1 MIFAL
6 ATPVAQSAIGV
17 FRISGVG
24 CCEKFNTALNKPIS
38 EYRKVFLRDVFWEG
52 VLIDRC
58 SVVFYSSPNSYTG
71 EDSVEVFCHGG
82 LSVIKSL
89 TGVFLALGFR
99 EAEPGEFS
107 KIAFENG
114 KLSLNEAEAV
124 ADLVHSEDVDRGLLS
139 SEAVAGKLSNIISD
153 LGDRVDGLRVYIE
166 GSIDFSDEDY
176 NFIAEGDVC
185 NKLVEIK
192 SSLVD
197 LIDSSLVS
205 TKKLTKN
212 RVLFFGPPNT
222 GKSSLFNRMLGF
234 ERALVSNVP
243 GTTRDLI
250 DSEMFYNSVNMEL
263 VDSAGIRETKDL
275 IETMGVALSGVGVEE
290 SDLILVVLDHLT
302 ENYIDSFGST
312 LKEKSFLLVF
322 NKSDEKEPLNS
333 YDCVVSAKSGSGV
346 QELKELIFKFIKE
359 DKKNKRGSK
368 KTFLIRERHLS
379 LFNAALSALNSCI
392 QKISNENAVDIA
404 AEDLRQ
410 VRSSFDEFLGVK
422 YPDDLLGDIFKDF
435 CIGK

>member
-1 MIFAL
+1 LIFAL
-6 ATPVAQSAIGV
+6 ATPIAQSAIGV
-17 FRISGVG
+17 FRISGAG
-24 CCEKFNTALNKPIS
+24 CCDIFNKALNKPILKHR
-38 EYRKVFLRDVFWEG
+38 EVFLRDVFWEG
-52 VLIDRC
+52 SLVDRC
-58 SVVFYSSPNSYTG
+58 SVVFYSGPHSYTG

-99 EAEPGEFS
+99 EASPGEFS

-124 ADLVHSEDVDRGLLS
+124 ADLIHSEDVDRGHLS
-139 SEAVAGKLSNIISD
+139 SEAVAGKLSAIISD
-153 LGDRVDGLRVYIE
+153 LGKEVDELRVFIE

-176 NFIAEGDVC
+176 DFICEGDVEER
-185 NKLVEIK
+185 LLRIK

-205 TKKLTKN
+205 TKKMSKN

-222 GKSSLFNRMLGF
+222 GKSSLFNRLLGF
-234 ERALVSNVP
+234 ERALVSSMP

-263 VDSAGIRETKDL
+263 VDSAGVRNTSDS
-275 IETMGVALSGVGVEE
+275 IEAEGVALSSAEIQDSE
-290 SDLILVVLDHLT
+290 LILVVLDHNT
-302 ENYIDSFGST
+302 EAHIEN
-312 LKEKSFLLVF
+312 LKSMVLKKNHLIVF
-322 NKSDEKEPLNS
+322 NKSDEKNPTEK
-333 YDCVVSAKSGSGV
+333 YDCVVSAKSGKGV
-346 QELKELIFKFIKE
+346 QGLKKMIF
-359 DKKNKRGSK
+359 DSVQQSKNSSK
-368 KTFLIRERHLS
+368 KTFIIRERHLV
-379 LFNAALSALNSCI
+379 LFNAALSSLGACME
-392 QKISNENAVDIA
+392 KISNEKDVDVA
-404 AEDLRQ
+404 AEDLRL

-422 YPDDLLGDIFKDF
+422 YPDELLGDIFNDF

>member
-1 MIFAL
+1 M
-6 ATPVAQSAIGV
+6 AQSAIGV

-263 VDSAGIRETKDL
+263 VDSAGIRETNDL
-275 IETMGVALSGVGVEE
+275 IEAMGVALSGVGVEE

-359 DKKNKRGSK
+359 DKKNKEGSK

-392 QKISNENAVDIA
+392 QKISNEDAVDIA

>member
-1 MIFAL
+1 LIFAL
-6 ATPVAQSAIGV
+6 ATPIAQSAIGV
-17 FRISGVG
+17 FRVSGAG
-24 CCEKFNTALNKPIS
+24 CCDVFNKALNKPILKHR
-38 EYRKVFLRDVFWEG
+38 EVFLRDVFWEG
-52 VLIDRC
+52 VLVDRC
-58 SVVFYSSPNSYTG
+58 SVVFYSGPHSYTG

-99 EAEPGEFS
+99 EASPGEFS

-124 ADLVHSEDVDRGLLS
+124 ADLIHSEDVDRGHLS
-139 SEAVAGKLSNIISD
+139 SEAVAGKLSAIILD
-153 LGDRVDGLRVYIE
+153 LGKEVDELRVFIE

-176 NFIAEGDVC
+176 DFIFEGG
-185 NKLVEIK
+185 VEERLLRIK

-205 TKKLTKN
+205 TKKMSKN

-222 GKSSLFNRMLGF
+222 GKSSLFNRLLGF
-234 ERALVSNVP
+234 ERALVSSIP

-263 VDSAGIRETKDL
+263 VDSAGVRNTSNS
-275 IETMGVALSGVGVEE
+275 IEAEGVALSSSEIQGSE
-290 SDLILVVLDHLT
+290 LILVVLDHNT
-302 ENYIDSFGST
+302 EAHIGNFKSMV
-312 LKEKSFLLVF
+312 LKKNHLMVF
-322 NKSDEKEPLNS
+322 NKSDEKNPTEE
-333 YDCVVSAKSGSGV
+333 YDCVVSAKSGKGV
-346 QELKELIFKFIKE
+346 QGLKKMIF
-359 DKKNKRGSK
+359 DSVQQSKNSSK
-368 KTFLIRERHLS
+368 KTFIIRERHLV
-379 LFNAALSALNSCI
+379 LFNAALSSLDACME
-392 QKISNENAVDIA
+392 KISNEKDVDVA
-404 AEDLRQ
+404 AEDLRL

-422 YPDDLLGDIFKDF
+422 YPDELLGDIFNDF